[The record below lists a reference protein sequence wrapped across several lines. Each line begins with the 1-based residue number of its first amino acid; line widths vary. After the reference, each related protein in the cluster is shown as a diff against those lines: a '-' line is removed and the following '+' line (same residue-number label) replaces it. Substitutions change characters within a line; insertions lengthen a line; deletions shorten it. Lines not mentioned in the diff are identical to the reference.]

1 MRLEIFAK
9 MHGVH
14 AGKQNDMQKDEGPA
28 TPKQSNSPSRHCSE
42 KKNNA
47 RKGLL
52 WGRANNQRTARA
64 RTSFQTVPG
73 VQ

>member
-14 AGKQNDMQKDEGPA
+14 AGKQNDMQKEEGPA

-42 KKNNA
+42 KK
-47 RKGLL
+47 K
-52 WGRANNQRTARA
+52 
-64 RTSFQTVPG
+64 
-73 VQ
+73 